1 MLFVWSVYFS
11 IQANSANYLGKFTIH
26 MNPLEY
32 IGNTTHS
39 VKGQFQESWEFSE
52 LIQQNQPFLA

>member
-1 MLFVWSVYFS
+1 MLFVWSVYFP
-11 IQANSANYLGKFTIH
+11 IWANSANYLSQFATR

-39 VKGQFQESWEFSE
+39 VKGQPQESWEFGE
-52 LIQQNQPFLA
+52 LIQQNSPFQA